1 MNRPRGPLYLPL
13 PLPLPLTLSHSIELG
28 YKLCFI
34 RPDNAPD
41 QGRNIYPPNTLATL
55 AALAQALAHMYAHV

>member
-1 MNRPRGPLYLPL
+1 MNRPRGPHNLYARLTRTLAYLPSRS
-13 PLPLPLTLSHSIELG
+13 LSLSLSDRLKFE

-41 QGRNIYPPNTLATL
+41 QGWNIYPTNTLADR
-55 AALAQALAHMYAHV
+55 Q